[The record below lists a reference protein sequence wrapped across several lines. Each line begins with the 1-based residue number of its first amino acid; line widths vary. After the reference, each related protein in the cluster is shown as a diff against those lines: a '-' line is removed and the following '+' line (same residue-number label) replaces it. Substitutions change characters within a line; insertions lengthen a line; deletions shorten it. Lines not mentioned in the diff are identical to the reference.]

1 MISTQSITQWYRAR
15 HADVAARDDLTP
27 ALRIAAE
34 QIGAPLRIDSQCA
47 QLGVGSAIGIPTWQ
61 TATWAAAGAVVV
73 LFAEQAML
81 EVATP
86 GRAAGR
92 VSPNMPVVLGPEDRV
107 RFHPA
112 TRAQHAE
119 LVLIR
124 PAQPDLAPA
133 RARISARLFTP
144 APAPPAVDAEIDWSA
159 QRMLRF
165 ESCPQVLAE
174 LAPATA
180 EQIADEPVFAACG
193 LPLAVQIG
201 GPLLAR
207 FITALPAA
215 WRLPGADVRVGVERN
230 ELSPGWNP
238 CAVNFHMDGTSRIDK
253 RADGHP
259 DLVTPGRTVEQ
270 ILVCFG
276 HGAPTRFLIGTVELP
291 EPPLGDRALASGARW
306 QALLNA
312 GIAKGELVEWTA
324 PPNTMLQFGHGDF
337 HTGSVSRAPGWRCFI
352 KAMRFRRDPL
362 PQTPTLR
369 EHDTITWP
377 IDAAT
382 FPSDPCGVFPDD
394 VL

>member
-1 MISTQSITQWYRAR
+1 
-15 HADVAARDDLTP
+15 
-27 ALRIAAE
+27 LRV
-34 QIGAPLRIDSQCA
+34 DSQRA
-47 QLGVGSAIGIPTWQ
+47 QLGAGSAIGIPVWQ
-61 TATWAAAGAVVV
+61 TATWAKSGAVVM
-73 LFAEQAML
+73 LLSDQALL
-81 EVATP
+81 EVCTP
-86 GRAAGR
+86 DRAAGR
-92 VSPNMPVVLGPEDRV
+92 VSPRMPVVLGPQDRL

-112 TRAQHAE
+112 TRPQQAE

-124 PAQPDLAPA
+124 PADPDLAPA
-133 RARISARLFTP
+133 RPRLSARLFTP
-144 APAPPAVDAEIDWSA
+144 PIALPTVDASVDWSA
-159 QRMLRF
+159 QPVLRF
-165 ESCPQVLAE
+165 DSRPQVLAE
-174 LAPATA
+174 LESATA
-180 EQIADEPVFAACG
+180 AQIAAEPVFAACG
-193 LPLAVQIG
+193 IPLAVRIG

-207 FITALPAA
+207 FVNALPAA

-259 DLVTPGRTVEQ
+259 DLVAPGRTVEQ

-276 HGAPTRFLIGTVELP
+276 EGAPTRFLVGAIELP

-306 QALLNA
+306 QALLAA
-312 GIAKGELVEWTA
+312 GIAKGKLVEWTA
-324 PPNTMLQFGHGDF
+324 PPNAMIQFGHGDF
-337 HTGSVSRAPGWRCFI
+337 HTGSVSQTPGWRCFI

-362 PQTPTLR
+362 PAAPTFH